1 MIDETAEEIREMQT
15 HSSSVVAVKAA
26 RALASVANREYA
38 TVEEY
43 LRALERN
50 STALR
55 RANPS
60 HASLQTTQQDIVAR
74 VRAADPETVE
84 AAAERTRTVVE
95 TTIERVESAKAA
107 AAKRLADQLGNDVSL
122 LTHDYSTTVLEA
134 LEVAAEDGATLSV
147 FATEARPRHLGR
159 KTARRLGS
167 VDGIDPTLIVDSA
180 AGFYLEDC
188 DAVVVGM
195 DCIVGDTL
203 YNRIGTYPIVATA
216 ADAGIPVYVAGSSAK
231 IVDSGFRFENDFRA
245 GSEVIREPPEGF
257 TVENPA
263 YDATPLTLV
272 DYLVTDEGLVEPDA

>member
-1 MIDETAEEIREMQT
+1 MIDETAEEIRAMQT
-15 HSSSVVAVKAA
+15 HSSSEVAVKAA
-26 RALASVANREYA
+26 RALASVADRDFA

-60 HASLQTTQQDIVAR
+60 HASLQTTQRDIVAA
-74 VRAADPETVE
+74 VREADPESVE

-95 TTIERVESAKAA
+95 STIERVESAKAGA
-107 AAKRLADQLGNDVSL
+107 AQVLAEEIDPDATL

-134 LEVAAEDGATLSV
+134 LEATAAEDGDLSV
-147 FATEARPRHLGR
+147 YVTEARPRHLGR

-167 VDGIDPTLIVDSA
+167 VPGIDPTLIVDGA
-180 AGFYLEDC
+180 AGYVMSDC
-188 DAVVVGM
+188 DAVLFGM

-203 YNRIGTYPIVATA
+203 YNRVGTYPISATA
-216 ADAGIPVYVAGSSAK
+216 ADADIPVYVAGSSAK
-231 IVDSGFRFENDFRA
+231 VVTSGFRFENDFRS

-263 YDATPLTLV
+263 YDATPLRLV
-272 DYLVTDEGLVEPDA
+272 DHLVTEDGIETDPV